1 MPASSGSRLFDL
13 VINVMLSVIGLG
25 LVAQVL
31 VALLT
36 ALAPILVYA
45 ALLAIGL
52 LVALALLALHMLL

>member
-1 MPASSGSRLFDL
+1 MPASSGSRLFEML
-13 VINVMLSVIGLG
+13 VNVLLGVIGLG